1 MNETADRR
9 ATFSGLAQ
17 RWDSFRP
24 AGTQDAAV
32 VRGLELVEPLAGRV
46 VVDVGCG
53 TGLLEGHLLP
63 RIGAGRVVAIDF
75 AAPMLELGRQR
86 CPAPQ
91 VEWLCRDVLESGL
104 GDASTDVVLCFNT
117 LPHFDDPA
125 AVLRE
130 WARWLRPGGL
140 ALVWHDVGRE
150 QLAAIH
156 ASAGGAVAHD
166 HLPPV
171 ANLATLFAAAGFE
184 ALRAEE
190 DEVSYTCLARRL
202 GA

>member
-1 MNETADRR
+1 M
-9 ATFSGLAQ
+9 
-17 RWDSFRP
+17 
-24 AGTQDAAV
+24 
-32 VRGLELVEPLAGRV
+32 
-46 VVDVGCG
+46 
-53 TGLLEGHLLP
+53 
-63 RIGAGRVVAIDF
+63 
-75 AAPMLELGRQR
+75 
-86 CPAPQ
+86 
-91 VEWLCRDVLESGL
+91 
-104 GDASTDVVLCFNT
+104 VLCFNT
-117 LPHFDDPA
+117 LPHFDEPA

-130 WARWLRPGGL
+130 WARWLRPGGR

-171 ANLATLFAAAGFE
+171 AHLAALFVAAGFE

>member
-1 MNETADRR
+1 MNETVDRR
-9 ATFSGLAQ
+9 ATFSGLAE

-24 AGTQDAAV
+24 AGSQDAAV
-32 VRGLELVEPLAGRV
+32 VRGLALVEPLAGRV

-63 RIGAGRVVAIDF
+63 RIGDGRVVALDF
-75 AAPMLELGRQR
+75 AAPMLDLGRR
-86 CPAPQ
+86 RYPAPQ
-91 VEWLCRDVLESGL
+91 VEWLCRDVLDSGL

-130 WARWLRPGGL
+130 WARWLRLGGL
-140 ALVWHDVGRE
+140 ALVWHDVGRA

-171 ANLATLFAAAGFE
+171 VSLAALFAAAGFE
-184 ALRAEE
+184 PLRAEE
-190 DEVSYTCLARRL
+190 DEASYTCLARR
-202 GA
+202 A